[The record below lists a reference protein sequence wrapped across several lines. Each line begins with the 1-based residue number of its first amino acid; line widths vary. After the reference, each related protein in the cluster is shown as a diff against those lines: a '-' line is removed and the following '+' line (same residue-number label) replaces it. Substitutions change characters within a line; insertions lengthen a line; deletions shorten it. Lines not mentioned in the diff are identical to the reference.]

1 MWYPIKSPFWLRW
14 IYPHL
19 TWHRSRKHRCLY
31 LTFDD
36 GPIPDVTPQILNIL
50 KSYGIK
56 ATFFCVGDNIQ
67 KHPEIFERI
76 KTEGH
81 QIGNHTYHHLKG
93 WDTSKLAYLE
103 NVERCHQ
110 LTQSRLFRPPYAR
123 GTRAQYS
130 ELIKNYE
137 IMMWD
142 VMSGDFDPKMS
153 PAQCLNNVINHAENG
168 SIIVFHD
175 NIKALPRVIY
185 ALPRAIEH
193 WLKDGYEFKTLEI
206 VHNKI
211 DTMGRIRRKGT

>member
-1 MWYPIKSPFWLRW
+1 MWYPVKSPFWLRW

-76 KTEGH
+76 KAEGH
-81 QIGNHTYHHLKG
+81 QVGNHTYHHLKG
-93 WDTSKLAYLE
+93 WNTSTEAYLE
-103 NVERCHQ
+103 NVERCDY

-130 ELIKNYE
+130 ELRKKYE
-137 IMMWD
+137 IVMWD
-142 VMSGDFDPKMS
+142 VMSGDFDLKVS
-153 PAQCLNNVINHAENG
+153 PQQCLNNVITHAENG
-168 SIIVFHD
+168 SVIVFHD

-185 ALPRAIEH
+185 ALPLAIEH
-193 WLKDGYEFKTLEI
+193 WLNEGYEFKIL
-206 VHNKI
+206 
-211 DTMGRIRRKGT
+211 